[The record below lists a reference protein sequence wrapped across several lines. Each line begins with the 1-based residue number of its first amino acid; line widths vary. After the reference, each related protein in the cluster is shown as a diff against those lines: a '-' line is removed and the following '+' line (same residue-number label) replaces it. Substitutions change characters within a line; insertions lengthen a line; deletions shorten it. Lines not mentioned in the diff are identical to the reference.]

1 MSGRYVDGRIQLS
14 CTLGSAPAGWEAK
27 TQAKPGQKL
36 RKYARSVICKQPT
49 LCADIFFGG
58 PSFDGWGGLNNGWS
72 SCFLRDFPE
81 PSLLYSFLLKVPNK
95 ERLRHGSRI
104 RPDLGWCDRCP
115 CVAIKLLHHGKKIQ
129 NLQNSKKTP
138 FHQS

>member
-49 LCADIFFGG
+49 LCADIFSAAPLSMHGEAQIMGG
-58 PSFDGWGGLNNGWS
+58 PLAFYVTLLNPPSFIV
-72 SCFLRDFPE
+72 SC
-81 PSLLYSFLLKVPNK
+81 
-95 ERLRHGSRI
+95 
-104 RPDLGWCDRCP
+104 
-115 CVAIKLLHHGKKIQ
+115 
-129 NLQNSKKTP
+129 
-138 FHQS
+138 